1 MHTVKSN
8 LMAAAS
14 FMILAIIAT
23 FVSLLLYFPLWHWG
37 FYIAGAVLAVLS
49 G

>member
-1 MHTVKSN
+1 
-8 LMAAAS
+8 MAAAS

-37 FYIAGAVLAVLS
+37 VYIAGAVLAVLS
-49 G
+49 GYKY